1 MNTVSCLP
9 TFVNIAQIQ
18 SMFHVFW
25 WYCNVFWWYC
35 MDFWWFLMIFW
46 GISSKIIK
54 SHQHRTK
61 IWKTKKFRPEKK
73 WFIFTRTRQRLAKKH
88 SERSPL
94 QIWSFQK
101 QSGKSQKWW
110 IMGRMSTGSL
120 HLQIP
125 THYCTVIYRY
135 YVAQQAYSPGV
146 YDPPFHNY

>member
-1 MNTVSCLP
+1 MMNTVSCLP

-25 WYCNVFWWYC
+25 CCNVFWWYC

-61 IWKTKKFRPEKK
+61 IWKTKKFRPEKR

-101 QSGKSQKWW
+101 QSGESQKWW
-110 IMGRMSTGSL
+110 IMGRMFRNLDIESPPSDPNSTVDYELLASDNL
-120 HLQIP
+120 SKIQ
-125 THYCTVIYRY
+125 
-135 YVAQQAYSPGV
+135 
-146 YDPPFHNY
+146 